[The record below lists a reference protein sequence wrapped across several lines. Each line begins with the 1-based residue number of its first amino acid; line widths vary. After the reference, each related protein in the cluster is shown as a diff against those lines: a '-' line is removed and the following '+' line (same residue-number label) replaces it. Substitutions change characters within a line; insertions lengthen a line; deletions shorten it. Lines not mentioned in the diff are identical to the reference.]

1 MNHYV
6 KIALVV
12 CACIALT
19 SAQFGHYD
27 VDFSDFGTSFGGAG
41 YNSYAAAAR
50 DPRANQGK
58 GFQGP
63 VLFPPSPSG
72 DPSQTSGVVVG
83 ASGYGFVP
91 PGSQGPAIPRF
102 FYRRR
107 LYLRR

>member
-12 CACIALT
+12 CACIAVT
-19 SAQFGHYD
+19 SAQFSHFD
-27 VDFSDFGTSFGGAG
+27 VDFSDFGTSFGGPT
-41 YNSYAAAAR
+41 YNNFAAAAR
-50 DPRANQGK
+50 DPRANP
-58 GFQGP
+58 GP